1 MTLGHFGA
9 LGRTV
14 SAVSLSAYLSHR
26 DGSHALRAPPLWEGN
41 SNRFAARVWD
51 LSLRGRASRGKKVRH
66 IWELRWHGE
75 IKAITDPANGAA
87 LSRCGLCAHPSC
99 SLAHIFFEQASIMTL
114 FTSQNG
120 SHLSSSLASCPA
132 LFSQHLWLGHYP
144 PPLSGRSSA
153 YYNTASLLRLGH
165 RVTQAYRDIR
175 DSYGEALSAAQSPP
189 PEIDFSAEPP
199 SPSQVT
205 PLTSSIAPSPLPNR
219 QLPPG
224 PLG

>member
-41 SNRFAARVWD
+41 STRFAARVWD

-144 PPLSGRSSA
+144 PPSPAGARLITIQPLALREVRLRYFDSDIASPRRTATSG
-153 YYNTASLLRLGH
+153 TAMGKPSPRPSLLPRKLISQRSLRL
-165 RVTQAYRDIR
+165 RRK
-175 DSYGEALSAAQSPP
+175 SPH
-189 PEIDFSAEPP
+189 
-199 SPSQVT
+199 
-205 PLTSSIAPSPLPNR
+205 
-219 QLPPG
+219 
-224 PLG
+224 